1 MQYRYYRSVA
11 TAMPDTRFI
20 NRIVLALTLCGIT
33 AGLAA
38 HFLGKPAIADG
49 AWAASTVIAL
59 IPLTFVV
66 ARALLSGR
74 LGVDIIA
81 LIAMAGSL
89 YLEQYLAGAV
99 IAVMLSGG
107 QVLEAYAESRARKEL
122 SSLLGRTPR
131 TVNRLDGGT
140 IQTIAIEQVRPGDF
154 LMVKPGEIVP
164 VDGVVIGGS
173 AVLDESALTG
183 ESRPVERRDRDQ
195 VYSGTVNASQTP
207 FNMRATVSAEESVY
221 AGIIRLV
228 EQAQA
233 AKAPFVRMADRYA
246 IYFLPA
252 TLALAAFAWVIS
264 GDPVRAL
271 AVMVVATPC
280 PLILAVPVA
289 IVSGLSRGAKRGIII
304 KGGGALET
312 LARGRILVL
321 DKTGTITKGEPIL
334 SSVETLGDSSPDE
347 LLRLSASLDQVS
359 PHVLAR
365 PIVKAAIDRGF
376 DLTFPENVT
385 EEFGSGIS
393 GTVEGKRVRLGRMNW
408 VLSGIEPDPGAQRL
422 HRRSLLDGSSCVF
435 VSVDGANSG
444 ALILDDP
451 VRPDAPLTIRALK
464 RVGFRKIVML
474 TGDNKDV
481 AVSVGAA
488 IGIDKVLAERSPQE
502 KVDAVL
508 TERSEGVTVMVGDG
522 INDAAALASADV
534 GVAMGARG
542 ATASSEAADVVLIVD
557 KLDRLIEAVR
567 IARRS
572 KSIAFQSVA
581 VGMGLSV
588 AAMAA
593 AAAGFL
599 VPVAGALL
607 QEAIDVLVI
616 LNALRALGDGPHGNH
631 IDAEAAR
638 IGLKFRDEHEKL
650 MPEVRRI
657 RYVTDRLD
665 MMPPETARRELKEI
679 HTFLA
684 EKLLPHEKAEDAVVY
699 PLVADIIGGE
709 DPTATMSRAHIE
721 ISHLIKGF
729 GRVLDEMPPKG
740 PGPEDVR
747 EIRRILY
754 GLYAILTLHFAQEE
768 ESYLALIEERMK
780 SDRDERN

>member
-1 MQYRYYRSVA
+1 MR
-11 TAMPDTRFI
+11 DTRFI
-20 NRIVLALTLCGIT
+20 NRVVLAITLCGIT

-38 HFLGKPAIADG
+38 HFLKMPEIADW
-49 AWAASTVIAL
+49 AWAGATVAAL
-59 IPLTFVV
+59 IPLSFVV
-66 ARALLSGR
+66 ARALLSGK
-74 LGVDIIA
+74 LGVDVIA

-89 YLEQYLAGAV
+89 YLGQYLAGAV
-99 IAVMLSGG
+99 IALMLSGG
-107 QVLEAYAESRARKEL
+107 QVLEEYAESRARKEL
-122 SSLLGRTPR
+122 TALIGRTPR
-131 TVNRLDGGT
+131 TVNRFDGDT
-140 IQTIAIEQVRPGDF
+140 VTTAPIEEVKPGDF

-183 ESRPVERRDRDQ
+183 ESRPVEHRDRDQ
-195 VYSGTVNASQTP
+195 VLSGTVNASRSP
-207 FNMRATVSAEESVY
+207 FKMRATVTARESVY

-233 AKAPFVRMADRYA
+233 AKAPIVRMADRYA
-246 IYFLPA
+246 IFFLPA
-252 TLALAAFAWVIS
+252 TLAVSAFAWIIS

-271 AVMVVATPC
+271 AVLVVATPC

-289 IVSGLSRGAKRGIII
+289 IVSGLSRAARRGIII
-304 KGGGALET
+304 KGGLALET
-312 LARGRILVL
+312 LARGKVLIL
-321 DKTGTITKGEPIL
+321 DKTGTITRGEPIL
-334 SSVETLGDSSPDE
+334 SGVESLGGCDPDE
-347 LLRLSASLDQVS
+347 LLKLSASLDQVS

-365 PIVKAAIDRGF
+365 PIVKAAIDRG
-376 DLTFPENVT
+376 LYLSFPEDVT
-385 EEFGSGIS
+385 EVFGSGIT
-393 GTVEGKRVRLGRMNW
+393 GTVNGRRVKLGRMDW
-408 VLSGIEPDPGAQRL
+408 VLSGMPSDPMAHRL

-435 VSVDGANSG
+435 VSLDGAPAG

-464 RVGFRKIVML
+464 RVGFQRIVML
-474 TGDNKDV
+474 TGDHKDV

-502 KVDAVL
+502 KVDAVV

-522 INDAAALASADV
+522 INDAAALATADV

-542 ATASSEAADVVLIVD
+542 ATASSEAADVVLLVD
-557 KLDRLIEAVR
+557 KLDRLIDAVR

-572 KSIAFQSVA
+572 RSIAFESIA
-581 VGMGLSV
+581 VGMGLSI
-588 AAMAA
+588 AAMIA

-607 QEAIDVLVI
+607 QEVIDVVVI
-616 LNALRALGDGPHGNH
+616 LNALRALRDGPQKNH
-631 IDAEAAR
+631 IDPDAAR
-638 IGLKFRDEHEKL
+638 IGLQFRDEHEKL
-650 MPEVRRI
+650 MPEVKHI

-665 MMPPETARRELKEI
+665 TMPPATALRELREI
-679 HTFLA
+679 HTFLS
-684 EKLLPHEKAEDAVVY
+684 ERLLPHEKAEDAVVY

-721 ISHLIKGF
+721 ISHLIKVF
-729 GRVLDEMPPKG
+729 GHVLEELPAQG
-740 PGPEDVR
+740 PGPEDIR
-747 EIRRILY
+747 ELRRILY

-780 SDRDERN
+780 SDKERRD

>member
-1 MQYRYYRSVA
+1 MYNA
-11 TAMPDTRFI
+11 RFV
-20 NRIVLALTLCGIT
+20 NRVVLVLTLSGIL

-38 HFLGKPAIADG
+38 HFLQIPDIADW
-49 AWAASTVIAL
+49 AWAGATAAAL
-59 IPLTFVV
+59 IPLTLIV
-66 ARALLSGR
+66 ARTLYSGK
-74 LGVDIIA
+74 LGVDVIA

-89 YLEQYLAGAV
+89 VLGEYLAGAV
-99 IAVMLSGG
+99 IALMLSGG
-107 QVLEAYAESRARKEL
+107 QVLEEYAESRARKEL
-122 SSLLGRTPR
+122 SALIGRTPR
-131 TVNRLDGGT
+131 TVNRLDGDT
-140 IQTIAIEQVRPGDF
+140 VTTAPIEDVRPGDF
-154 LMVKPGEIVP
+154 LMVRPGEIVP

-183 ESRPVERRDRDQ
+183 ESKPVEHRDRDQ
-195 VYSGTVNASQTP
+195 VLSGTVNASQAP
-207 FNMRATVSAEESVY
+207 FKMRATVSAGESVY

-233 AKAPFVRMADRYA
+233 SKAPLVRMADRYA
-246 IYFLPA
+246 IFFLPL
-252 TLALAAFAWVIS
+252 TLAVSAVAWIIS

-271 AVMVVATPC
+271 AVLVVATPC

-289 IVSGLSRGAKRGIII
+289 IVSGLSRAARRGIII

-334 SSVETLGDSSPDE
+334 SGVESLGDYEPDE
-347 LLRLSASLDQVS
+347 LLKLSASLDQVS

-365 PIVKAAIDRGF
+365 PIVKAAIERG
-376 DLTFPENVT
+376 LYLSFPEDAA

-393 GTVEGKRVRLGRMNW
+393 GTVNGKKVTLGRMNW
-408 VLSGIEPDPGAQRL
+408 VLSGMPPDPRAERL
-422 HRRSLLDGSSCVF
+422 HRRSLLDGSSCIF
-435 VSVDGANSG
+435 ISVDGVPAG

-464 RVGFRKIVML
+464 RVGFQRIVML
-474 TGDNKDV
+474 TGDHKDV
-481 AVSVGAA
+481 AQSVGAA

-508 TERSEGVTVMVGDG
+508 TERSEGVTIMVGDG

-557 KLDRLIEAVR
+557 KLDRLIEAVS

-572 KSIAFQSVA
+572 RSIAFESIA
-581 VGMGLSV
+581 VGMGLSI
-588 AAMAA
+588 AAMLA

-599 VPVAGALL
+599 APVTGAIL
-607 QEAIDVLVI
+607 QEVIDTIVI
-616 LNALRALGDGPHGNH
+616 LNALRALRDGKQRGHLDPK
-631 IDAEAAR
+631 AAR
-638 IGLKFRDEHEKL
+638 IGLQFRDEHEKL

-665 MMPPETARRELKEI
+665 TMPPETALKELRAI

-684 EKLLPHEKAEDAVVY
+684 ERLLPHEKAEDAVVY

-721 ISHLIKGF
+721 ISHLIKVF
-729 GRVLDEMPPKG
+729 GHLLDGMPAEG
-740 PGPEDVR
+740 PGPEDMR
-747 EIRRILY
+747 ELRRILY

-780 SDRDERN
+780 SDKDAEG

>member
-1 MQYRYYRSVA
+1 MH
-11 TAMPDTRFI
+11 DTRFI
-20 NRIVLALTLCGIT
+20 NRVVLALTLCGII

-38 HFLGKPAIADG
+38 HFLQMPKTADWAWGG
-49 AWAASTVIAL
+49 ATVIAL

-66 ARALLSGR
+66 ARALYSGKV
-74 LGVDIIA
+74 GVDIIA

-89 YLEQYLAGAV
+89 YLGQYLAGAV
-99 IAVMLSGG
+99 IALMLSGG
-107 QVLEAYAESRARKEL
+107 QVLEEYAESKARKEL
-122 SSLLGRTPR
+122 SALLGRTPR
-131 TVNRLDGGT
+131 TVNRLDGDT
-140 IQTIAIEQVRPGDF
+140 ILTIAIEEVKPGDF

-183 ESRPVERRDRDQ
+183 ESKPVERRDRDQ
-195 VYSGTVNASQTP
+195 VFSGTVNASQTP
-207 FNMRATVSAEESVY
+207 FKMRATVSARESVY

-233 AKAPFVRMADRYA
+233 AKAPLVRMADRYA
-246 IYFLPA
+246 IFFLPA
-252 TLALAAFAWVIS
+252 TLAVSAFAWIIS

-271 AVMVVATPC
+271 AVLVVATPC

-289 IVSGLSRGAKRGIII
+289 IVSGLSRSARRGVII

-312 LARGRILVL
+312 LARGRVLVL
-321 DKTGTITKGEPIL
+321 DKTGTVTKGEPIL
-334 SSVETLGDSSPDE
+334 SGVESLGDLGPDE

-359 PHVLAR
+359 PHVLAH
-365 PIVKAAIDRGF
+365 PIVKAAVDRGL
-376 DLTFPENVT
+376 DLSFPENVT

-393 GTVEGKRVRLGRMNW
+393 GTVDGKRVKLGRMNW
-408 VLSGIEPDPGAQRL
+408 VLSGLEPDPRAHRL

-435 VSVDGANSG
+435 VSVDGAPSG

-474 TGDNKDV
+474 TGDSKDV

-502 KVDAVL
+502 KVEAVL
-508 TERSEGVTVMVGDG
+508 NERSEGVTVMVGDG

-542 ATASSEAADVVLIVD
+542 ATASSEAADVVLLVD

-567 IARRS
+567 IAQRS
-572 KSIAFQSVA
+572 RSIAFQSMA
-581 VGMGLSV
+581 VGMGLSI
-588 AAMAA
+588 AAMIA

-607 QEAIDVLVI
+607 QELIDVLVI
-616 LNALRALGDGPHGNH
+616 LNALRALSDGPQGNH
-631 IDAEAAR
+631 IDPEAAR

-665 MMPPETARRELKEI
+665 TMPPETARKELREI

-684 EKLLPHEKAEDAVVY
+684 ERLLPHERAEDAVVY

-721 ISHLIKGF
+721 ISHLIKVF
-729 GRVLDEMPPKG
+729 GRVLDEMPAKG
-740 PGPEDVR
+740 PGPEDIR

-768 ESYLALIEERMK
+768 ESYLALIEERTK
-780 SDRDERN
+780 SDKEGPG

>member
-1 MQYRYYRSVA
+1 MR
-11 TAMPDTRFI
+11 DTRFV
-20 NRIVLALTLCGIT
+20 NRIVLALTLTGIS

-38 HFLGKPAIADG
+38 HFLQMPEISDW
-49 AWAASTVIAL
+49 AWAGSTVAAL
-59 IPLTFVV
+59 IPLTLIV
-66 ARALLSGR
+66 ARTLYSGK
-74 LGVDIIA
+74 LGVDVIA

-89 YLEQYLAGAV
+89 VLGEYLAGAV
-99 IAVMLSGG
+99 IALMLSGG
-107 QVLEAYAESRARKEL
+107 QVLEEYAESRARKEL
-122 SSLLGRTPR
+122 SALMGRTPR
-131 TVNRLDGGT
+131 TVNRLDGDT
-140 IQTIAIEQVRPGDF
+140 VTTTPIEDVRPGDF
-154 LMVKPGEIVP
+154 LMVRPGEVVP

-183 ESRPVERRDRDQ
+183 ESKPVEHKDRDQ
-195 VYSGTVNASQTP
+195 VLSGTVNASQAP
-207 FNMRATVSAEESVY
+207 FKMRATVSAGESVY

-233 AKAPFVRMADRYA
+233 AKAPLVRMADRYA
-246 IYFLPA
+246 VYFLPL
-252 TLALAAFAWVIS
+252 TLAVSASAWIIS

-271 AVMVVATPC
+271 AVLVVATPC

-289 IVSGLSRGAKRGIII
+289 IVSGLSRAARRGIII

-312 LARGRILVL
+312 LAGGKILVL

-334 SSVETLGDSSPDE
+334 SGVESLGDYEPDE
-347 LLRLSASLDQVS
+347 ILKLSASLDQVS

-365 PIVKAAIDRGF
+365 PIVKAAIERG
-376 DLTFPENVT
+376 LYLSFPEDAA

-393 GTVEGKRVRLGRMNW
+393 GTVNGKRVKLGRMNW
-408 VLSGIEPDPGAQRL
+408 VLSGTPPDPRADRI
-422 HRRSLLDGSSCVF
+422 HRRSLLDGSSCIF
-435 VSVDGANSG
+435 VSVDGVPEG

-464 RVGFRKIVML
+464 RVGFQKIVML
-474 TGDNKDV
+474 TGDHKDV
-481 AVSVGAA
+481 AMSVGAA
-488 IGIDKVLAERSPQE
+488 IGIDKVLAERSPRE

-508 TERSEGVTVMVGDG
+508 TERTEGVTVMVGDG

-542 ATASSEAADVVLIVD
+542 ATASSQAADVVLLVD

-572 KSIAFQSVA
+572 RSIAFESIA
-581 VGMGLSV
+581 IGMGLSI
-588 AAMAA
+588 AAMLA

-599 VPVAGALL
+599 APVTGAVL
-607 QEAIDVLVI
+607 QEVIDTIVI
-616 LNALRALGDGPHGNH
+616 LNALRALRDGKQRGRM
-631 IDAEAAR
+631 DAEAAR

-665 MMPPETARRELKEI
+665 TMPPDAALKELREI

-684 EKLLPHEKAEDAVVY
+684 ERLLPHEKAEDAVVY

-721 ISHLIKGF
+721 ISHLIKVF
-729 GRVLDEMPPKG
+729 GSLLDGMPAEG
-740 PGPEDVR
+740 PGPEDMR
-747 EIRRILY
+747 ELRRILY

-780 SDRDERN
+780 SDREAGG

>member
-1 MQYRYYRSVA
+1 MR
-11 TAMPDTRFI
+11 DTRFI
-20 NRIVLALTLCGIT
+20 NRVVLALTLCGIT
-33 AGLAA
+33 AGFAA
-38 HFLGKPAIADG
+38 YLLGEPAIADG
-49 AWAASTVIAL
+49 AWAAATVIAL

-66 ARALLSGR
+66 VRALLSGK

-81 LIAMAGSL
+81 LLAMAGSL
-89 YLEQYLAGAV
+89 YLGQHLAGAV
-99 IAVMLSGG
+99 IALMLSGG
-107 QVLEAYAESRARKEL
+107 QVLEQYAESRARKDL

-131 TVNRLDGGT
+131 TVNRFLGD
-140 IQTIAIEQVRPGDF
+140 AIETAAIGDVRPGDF

-164 VDGVVIGGS
+164 VDGVVTGGS

-183 ESRPVERRDRDQ
+183 ESKPVERRDGDQ
-195 VYSGTVNASQTP
+195 AFSGTVNASQTP
-207 FNMRATVSAEESVY
+207 FRMRATVGAAGSVY

-233 AKAPFVRMADRYA
+233 AKAPIVRMADRYA
-246 IYFLPA
+246 AFFLPA
-252 TLALAAFAWVIS
+252 TLALAAAAWLIS

-271 AVMVVATPC
+271 AVLVVATPC

-289 IVSGLSRGAKRGIII
+289 IVSGLSRAARRGIII

-312 LARGRILVL
+312 LARGQILVI
-321 DKTGTITKGEPIL
+321 DKTGTITKGEPVL
-334 SSVETLGDSSPDE
+334 SSVESLGDLSPDE

-365 PIVKAAIDRGF
+365 PIVKAAADRG
-376 DLTFPENVT
+376 LELAFPENVS

-393 GTVEGKRVRLGRMNW
+393 GIVDGRHVKLGRMSW
-408 VLSGIEPDPGAQRL
+408 VLGGLEPDPGALRL

-435 VSVDGANSG
+435 VSVDGGTSG

-464 RVGFRKIVML
+464 RVGFGKIVML

-488 IGIDKVLAERSPQE
+488 IGIDMVLAERTPQE
-502 KVDAVL
+502 KADAVL

-572 KSIAFQSVA
+572 RSIALQSVA
-581 VGMGLSV
+581 VGMGLSIAAMV
-588 AAMAA
+588 AAS
-593 AAAGFL
+593 AGLL

-616 LNALRALGDGPHGNH
+616 LNALRALRNGPQGNH
-631 IDAEAAR
+631 ADTEAAR
-638 IGLKFRDEHEKL
+638 IGLKFRDEHERL
-650 MPEVRRI
+650 MPEVRHI

-665 MMPPETARRELKEI
+665 TMPPEEARRELKDI
-679 HTFLA
+679 HKFLA
-684 EKLLPHEKAEDAVVY
+684 ERLLPHEKAEDAVVY

-721 ISHLIKGF
+721 ISHLIKVF
-729 GRVLDEMPPKG
+729 GKVLDEMPAKG
-740 PGPEDVR
+740 PGPEDIR

-780 SDRDERN
+780 PEEGERS

>member
-1 MQYRYYRSVA
+1 MR
-11 TAMPDTRFI
+11 DTRFI
-20 NRIVLALTLCGIT
+20 NRVVLIITLCGIT

-38 HFLGKPAIADG
+38 HFLQMPVTAGW
-49 AWAASTVIAL
+49 AWAGATAAAL

-66 ARALLSGR
+66 ARALLSGK
-74 LGVDIIA
+74 LGVDVIA

-99 IAVMLSGG
+99 IALMLSGG
-107 QVLEAYAESRARKEL
+107 QVLEEYAESRARKEL
-122 SSLLGRTPR
+122 SALISRTPR
-131 TVNRLDGGT
+131 IVNRLDGDT
-140 IQTIAIEQVRPGDF
+140 VTEAPIEGVKPGDF
-154 LMVKPGEIVP
+154 LIVKPGEIVP

-183 ESRPVERRDRDQ
+183 ESRPVEHRDRDQ
-195 VYSGTVNASQTP
+195 VLSGTVNASQTP
-207 FNMRATVSAEESVY
+207 FKMRATVSARESVY

-233 AKAPFVRMADRYA
+233 AKAPLVRMADRYA
-246 IYFLPA
+246 IFFLPA
-252 TLALAAFAWVIS
+252 TLAVSAFAWIIS

-271 AVMVVATPC
+271 AVLVVATPC

-289 IVSGLSRGAKRGIII
+289 IVSGLSRGARRGIII

-312 LARGRILVL
+312 LARGKVLVL
-321 DKTGTITKGEPIL
+321 DKTGTITRGEPIL
-334 SSVETLGDSSPDE
+334 SGVESLGDYDPDE
-347 LLRLSASLDQVS
+347 LLKLSASLDQVS

-365 PIVKAAIDRGF
+365 PIVNAAIERGLY
-376 DLTFPENVT
+376 LTFPEDVT

-393 GTVEGKRVRLGRMNW
+393 GSVNGRRVKLGRMNW
-408 VLSGIEPDPGAQRL
+408 VLSGMPPDPRAQRL

-435 VSVDGANSG
+435 VSVDGAPGG

-451 VRPDAPLTIRALK
+451 VRQDAPLTIRALK
-464 RVGFRKIVML
+464 RVGFQRIIML
-474 TGDNKDV
+474 TGDQKDV
-481 AVSVGAA
+481 ALSVGAA
-488 IGIDKVLAERSPQE
+488 IGIDKVFAERSPQE
-502 KVDAVL
+502 KVDAVV

-522 INDAAALASADV
+522 INDAAALAAADV

-542 ATASSEAADVVLIVD
+542 ATASSEAADVVLLVD
-557 KLDRLIEAVR
+557 KLDRLIDAVR

-572 KSIAFQSVA
+572 RSIAFESIA
-581 VGMGLSV
+581 AGMGLSI
-588 AAMAA
+588 AAMFA

-607 QEAIDVLVI
+607 QEVIDVVVI
-616 LNALRALGDGPHGNH
+616 LNALRALRDGTQKDH
-631 IDAEAAR
+631 IDAAAAR
-638 IGLKFRDEHEKL
+638 IGLRFRDEHEKL
-650 MPEVRRI
+650 MPEVKHI

-665 MMPPETARRELKEI
+665 EMPPAAALRELREI
-679 HTFLA
+679 HNFLS
-684 EKLLPHEKAEDAVVY
+684 ERLLPHEKAEDAVVY
-699 PLVADIIGGE
+699 PLVAGIIGGE

-721 ISHLIKGF
+721 ISHLIKVF
-729 GRVLDEMPPKG
+729 GHVLEELPAEG
-740 PGPEDVR
+740 PGPEDIR
-747 EIRRILY
+747 ELRRILY

-780 SDRDERN
+780 EERDQQG

>member
-1 MQYRYYRSVA
+1 MR
-11 TAMPDTRFI
+11 DTRFV
-20 NRIVLALTLCGIT
+20 NRVVLVLTLTGIS

-38 HFLGKPAIADG
+38 RFLQMPQIADW
-49 AWAASTVIAL
+49 AWAGATAAAL
-59 IPLTFVV
+59 VPLTLIV
-66 ARALLSGR
+66 ARTLYSGK
-74 LGVDIIA
+74 LGVDVIA

-89 YLEQYLAGAV
+89 VLGEYLAGAV
-99 IAVMLSGG
+99 IALMLSGG
-107 QVLEAYAESRARKEL
+107 QVLEEYAESRARKEL
-122 SSLLGRTPR
+122 SALIGRTPR
-131 TVNRLDGGT
+131 TVNRLDGDT
-140 IQTIAIEQVRPGDF
+140 VTTTPIEDVRPGNF
-154 LMVKPGEIVP
+154 LMVRPGEIVP
-164 VDGVVIGGS
+164 VDGVVIGGT

-183 ESRPVERRDRDQ
+183 ESKPVEHRDRDQ
-195 VYSGTVNASQTP
+195 VLSGTVNASRTP
-207 FNMRATVSAEESVY
+207 FKMRATVSAGESVY

-233 AKAPFVRMADRYA
+233 ARAPIVRMADRYA
-246 IYFLPA
+246 VYFLPL
-252 TLALAAFAWVIS
+252 TLAVSAIAWIIS

-271 AVMVVATPC
+271 AVLVVATPC

-289 IVSGLSRGAKRGIII
+289 IVSGLSRAARRGIII

-312 LARGRILVL
+312 LARGKILVL

-334 SSVETLGDSSPDE
+334 SGVESLGDYEPDE
-347 LLRLSASLDQVS
+347 LLKLSASLDQVS

-365 PIVKAAIDRGF
+365 PIVKAAIDRG
-376 DLTFPENVT
+376 LYLRFPEDAA
-385 EEFGSGIS
+385 EEFGSGIT
-393 GTVEGKRVRLGRMNW
+393 GIVNGKRVKLGSMNW
-408 VLSGIEPDPGAQRL
+408 VLNGTPPDPRADRL
-422 HRRSLLDGSSCVF
+422 HMRSLLDGSSCIF
-435 VSVDGANSG
+435 VSVDGVPEG

-464 RVGFRKIVML
+464 RVGFQKIVML
-474 TGDNKDV
+474 TGDHKDV
-481 AVSVGAA
+481 ALSVGAA
-488 IGIDKVLAERSPQE
+488 IGIDKVLAERSPRE

-508 TERSEGVTVMVGDG
+508 AERTEGVTVMVGDG

-542 ATASSEAADVVLIVD
+542 ATASSQAADVVLIVD

-572 KSIAFQSVA
+572 RSIAFESIA
-581 VGMGLSV
+581 IGMGLSI
-588 AAMAA
+588 AAMLA

-599 VPVAGALL
+599 APVTGAIL
-607 QEAIDVLVI
+607 QEVIDTIVI
-616 LNALRALGDGPHGNH
+616 LNALRALRDGKKRSHM
-631 IDAEAAR
+631 DAEAAR
-638 IGLKFRDEHEKL
+638 LGLKFREEHEKL

-657 RYVTDRLD
+657 RNVTDRLD
-665 MMPPETARRELKEI
+665 TMQPDTALRELRDI

-684 EKLLPHEKAEDAVVY
+684 ERLLPHEKAEDAVVY

-721 ISHLIKGF
+721 ISRLIKVF
-729 GRVLDEMPPKG
+729 GQLLDGLPAGG
-740 PGPEDVR
+740 PGPEDMR
-747 EIRRILY
+747 ELRRVLY

-780 SDRDERN
+780 SDKEAGG

>member
-1 MQYRYYRSVA
+1 M
-11 TAMPDTRFI
+11 TAMHDTRFI
-20 NRIVLALTLCGIT
+20 NRVVLALTLCGIT

-38 HFLGKPAIADG
+38 HFLQMPKIAGWAWGG
-49 AWAASTVIAL
+49 ATVVAL

-66 ARALLSGR
+66 ARALYSGKV
-74 LGVDIIA
+74 GVDIIA

-89 YLEQYLAGAV
+89 YLGQYLAGAV
-99 IAVMLSGG
+99 IALMLSGG
-107 QVLEAYAESRARKEL
+107 QVLEEYAESKARKEL
-122 SSLLGRTPR
+122 SALLGRTPR
-131 TVNRLDGGT
+131 TVNRLDGDT
-140 IQTIAIEQVRPGDF
+140 ILTISIEEVKPGDF

-183 ESRPVERRDRDQ
+183 ESKPVERRDRDQ
-195 VYSGTVNASQTP
+195 VFSGTVNASQTP
-207 FNMRATVSAEESVY
+207 FKMRATVSARESVY

-233 AKAPFVRMADRYA
+233 AKAPLVRMADRYA
-246 IYFLPA
+246 IFFLPA
-252 TLALAAFAWVIS
+252 PLAVSAFAWIIS

-271 AVMVVATPC
+271 AVLVVATPC

-289 IVSGLSRGAKRGIII
+289 IVSGLSRSARRGVII

-312 LARGRILVL
+312 LARGRVLVL
-321 DKTGTITKGEPIL
+321 DKTGTVTKGEPIL
-334 SSVETLGDSSPDE
+334 SGVESLGDLGPDE

-359 PHVLAR
+359 PHVLAH
-365 PIVKAAIDRGF
+365 PIVKAAVDRGL
-376 DLTFPENVT
+376 DLSFPENVT

-393 GTVEGKRVRLGRMNW
+393 GAVDGRRVKLGRMNW
-408 VLSGIEPDPGAQRL
+408 VLSGLEPDPRAHRL

-435 VSVDGANSG
+435 VSVDGAPSG

-474 TGDNKDV
+474 TGDSKDV

-502 KVDAVL
+502 KVEAVL
-508 TERSEGVTVMVGDG
+508 NERTEGVTVMVGDG

-542 ATASSEAADVVLIVD
+542 ATASSEAADVVLLVD

-567 IARRS
+567 IAQRS
-572 KSIAFQSVA
+572 RSIAFQSMA
-581 VGMGLSV
+581 VGMGLSI
-588 AAMAA
+588 AAMIAA
-593 AAAGFL
+593 AGGFL

-607 QEAIDVLVI
+607 QELIDVLVI
-616 LNALRALGDGPHGNH
+616 LNALRALSDGPQGNQ
-631 IDAEAAR
+631 IDPEAAR

-665 MMPPETARRELKEI
+665 TMPPETARKELREI

-684 EKLLPHEKAEDAVVY
+684 ERLLPHERAEDAVVY

-721 ISHLIKGF
+721 ISHLIKVF
-729 GRVLDEMPPKG
+729 GRVLDEMPAKG
-740 PGPEDVR
+740 PGPEDIR

-768 ESYLALIEERMK
+768 ESYLALIEERTK
-780 SDRDERN
+780 SDKEGPG

>member
-1 MQYRYYRSVA
+1 MH
-11 TAMPDTRFI
+11 DTRFI
-20 NRIVLALTLCGIT
+20 NRVVLALTLCGIT
-33 AGLAA
+33 AGIAA
-38 HFLGKPAIADG
+38 HFLGKPAIAGG
-49 AWAASTVIAL
+49 AWAVATVIAL

-66 ARALLSGR
+66 ARALNSGK

-89 YLEQYLAGAV
+89 YLGQYLAGAV
-99 IAVMLSGG
+99 IALMLSGG
-107 QVLEAYAESRARKEL
+107 QVLEEYAESRARKEL
-122 SSLLGRTPR
+122 SALIGRTPR
-131 TVNRLDGGT
+131 TVNMLDGST
-140 IQTIAIEQVRPGDF
+140 IRIVAIEEVKPGDF

-183 ESRPVERRDRDQ
+183 ESKPVERRDRDQ
-195 VYSGTVNASQTP
+195 VLSGTVNASQTP
-207 FNMRATVSAEESVY
+207 FKMRATVSAEESVY

-233 AKAPFVRMADRYA
+233 ARAPLVRMADRYA
-246 IYFLPA
+246 IFFLPA
-252 TLALAAFAWVIS
+252 TLAVSAVAWIIS

-271 AVMVVATPC
+271 AVLVVATPC

-289 IVSGLSRGAKRGIII
+289 IVSGLSRGARRGIII

-312 LARGRILVL
+312 LARGRVLVL
-321 DKTGTITKGEPIL
+321 DKTGTVTKGEPIL
-334 SSVETLGDSSPDE
+334 SGVESLGDLSPDE

-365 PIVKAAIDRGF
+365 PIVKAAVDRGF
-376 DLTFPENVT
+376 DLSFPENVT

-393 GTVEGKRVRLGRMNW
+393 GAVDGRRVKLGRMDW
-408 VLSGIEPDPGAQRL
+408 VLSGLEPDPRSHRL

-435 VSVDGANSG
+435 VSVDGAPSG

-488 IGIDKVLAERSPQE
+488 IGIDKVLAERTPQE
-502 KVDAVL
+502 KVEAVL
-508 TERSEGVTVMVGDG
+508 NERSEGVTVMVGDG

-542 ATASSEAADVVLIVD
+542 ATASSEAADVVLLVD

-572 KSIAFQSVA
+572 RSIAFQSIA
-581 VGMGLSV
+581 VGMGLSI
-588 AAMAA
+588 AAMIA

-607 QEAIDVLVI
+607 QEVIDVLVI
-616 LNALRALGDGPHGNH
+616 LNALRALGDGPQGSH
-631 IDAEAAR
+631 IDAQAAR

-650 MPEVRRI
+650 MPEVRHI

-665 MMPPETARRELKEI
+665 TMPPETARRELREI

-684 EKLLPHEKAEDAVVY
+684 ERLLPHEKAEDAVVY

-721 ISHLIKGF
+721 ISHLIKVF
-729 GRVLDEMPPKG
+729 GRVLDEMPEKG
-740 PGPEDVR
+740 PGPEDIR

-780 SDRDERN
+780 SDKAGPD

>member
-1 MQYRYYRSVA
+1 MH
-11 TAMPDTRFI
+11 DTRFI
-20 NRIVLALTLCGIT
+20 NRVVLALTLCGIT

-38 HFLGKPAIADG
+38 HFLQMPEIADR
-49 AWAASTVIAL
+49 AWAGATVIAL

-66 ARALLSGR
+66 ARTLYSGKV
-74 LGVDIIA
+74 GVDIIA

-89 YLEQYLAGAV
+89 YLGQYLAGAV
-99 IAVMLSGG
+99 IALMLSGG
-107 QVLEAYAESRARKEL
+107 QVLEEYAESKARKEL
-122 SSLLGRTPR
+122 SALLGRTPR
-131 TVNRLDGGT
+131 TVNRLDGDT
-140 IQTIAIEQVRPGDF
+140 ILTISIEEVKPGDF

-183 ESRPVERRDRDQ
+183 ESKPVERRDRDQ
-195 VYSGTVNASQTP
+195 VFSGTVNASQTP
-207 FNMRATVSAEESVY
+207 FKMRATVSARESVY

-233 AKAPFVRMADRYA
+233 ARAPLVRMADRYA
-246 IYFLPA
+246 IFFLPA
-252 TLALAAFAWVIS
+252 TLAVSAFAWIIS

-271 AVMVVATPC
+271 AVLVVATPC

-289 IVSGLSRGAKRGIII
+289 IVSGLSRGARRGIII

-312 LARGRILVL
+312 LARGRVLVL
-321 DKTGTITKGEPIL
+321 DKTGTVTKGEPIL
-334 SSVETLGDSSPDE
+334 SGVEGLGDLGPDE

-365 PIVKAAIDRGF
+365 PIVKAAVDRGL
-376 DLTFPENVT
+376 DLSFPENVR

-393 GTVEGKRVRLGRMNW
+393 GTVDGRRVKLGRMNW
-408 VLSGIEPDPGAQRL
+408 VLSGLEPDPRAHRL

-435 VSVDGANSG
+435 VSVDGAPSG

-502 KVDAVL
+502 KVEAVL
-508 TERSEGVTVMVGDG
+508 NERSEGVTVMVGDG

-542 ATASSEAADVVLIVD
+542 ATASSEAADVVLLVD

-567 IARRS
+567 IAQRS
-572 KSIAFQSVA
+572 RSIAFQSMS
-581 VGMGLSV
+581 VGMGLSI

-599 VPVAGALL
+599 VPVAGAIL
-607 QEAIDVLVI
+607 QELIDVLVI
-616 LNALRALGDGPHGNH
+616 LNALRALSDGPQRNH
-631 IDAEAAR
+631 IDPEAAR

-665 MMPPETARRELKEI
+665 TMPPETARRELREI

-684 EKLLPHEKAEDAVVY
+684 ERLLPHEKAEDAVVY

-721 ISHLIKGF
+721 ISHLIKVF
-729 GRVLDEMPPKG
+729 GRVLDEMPAKG
-740 PGPEDVR
+740 PGPEDIR

-768 ESYLALIEERMK
+768 ESYLALIEERTK
-780 SDRDERN
+780 SDKAGPG

>member
-1 MQYRYYRSVA
+1 MR
-11 TAMPDTRFI
+11 DTRFI
-20 NRIVLALTLCGIT
+20 NRVVLALTLCGIA

-38 HFLGKPAIADG
+38 HFLQMPEIADW
-49 AWAASTVIAL
+49 AWAGATAAAL
-59 IPLTFVV
+59 IPLTLIV
-66 ARALLSGR
+66 ARTLYSGK
-74 LGVDIIA
+74 LGVDVIA

-89 YLEQYLAGAV
+89 ALGEYLAGAV
-99 IAVMLSGG
+99 IALMLSGG
-107 QVLEAYAESRARKEL
+107 QVLEEYAESRARKEL
-122 SSLLGRTPR
+122 SALIGRTPR
-131 TVNRLDGGT
+131 TVNRLDGDT
-140 IQTIAIEQVRPGDF
+140 VTTVPIEDVRPGDF
-154 LMVKPGEIVP
+154 LMVRPGEIVP

-183 ESRPVERRDRDQ
+183 ESKPVEHRDRDQ
-195 VYSGTVNASQTP
+195 VLSGTVNASQAP
-207 FNMRATVSAEESVY
+207 FKMRATVSAGQSVY

-233 AKAPFVRMADRYA
+233 SRAPLARMADRYA
-246 IYFLPA
+246 IFFLPL
-252 TLALAAFAWVIS
+252 TLAVSAAAWVIS

-271 AVMVVATPC
+271 AVLVVATPC

-289 IVSGLSRGAKRGIII
+289 IVSGLSRAARRGIII

-312 LARGRILVL
+312 LAGGKILVL

-334 SSVETLGDSSPDE
+334 STVESLGDYEPNE
-347 LLRLSASLDQVS
+347 LLKLSASLDQVS

-365 PIVKAAIDRGF
+365 PIVKAAIERG
-376 DLTFPENVT
+376 LYLSFPEDAA
-385 EEFGSGIS
+385 EEFGSGIK
-393 GTVEGKRVRLGRMNW
+393 GTVNGKRVKLGRMNW
-408 VLSGIEPDPGAQRL
+408 VLSGAPPGPRADRL
-422 HRRSLLDGSSCVF
+422 HRRSLLDGSSCIF
-435 VSVDGANSG
+435 VSVDGVPEG

-464 RVGFRKIVML
+464 RVGFQKIVML
-474 TGDNKDV
+474 TGDHKDV
-481 AVSVGAA
+481 ALSVGAA
-488 IGIDKVLAERSPQE
+488 IGIDKVLAERSPRE

-508 TERSEGVTVMVGDG
+508 TERTEGVTVMVGDG

-542 ATASSEAADVVLIVD
+542 ATASSQAADVVLLVD

-572 KSIAFQSVA
+572 RSIAFESIA
-581 VGMGLSV
+581 VGMGLSI
-588 AAMAA
+588 AAMLA

-599 VPVAGALL
+599 APVTGAIL
-607 QEAIDVLVI
+607 QEVIDTIVI
-616 LNALRALGDGPHGNH
+616 LNALRALRDGKQRGHM
-631 IDAEAAR
+631 DAEAAR

-665 MMPPETARRELKEI
+665 TMPPDAALKELREI

-684 EKLLPHEKAEDAVVY
+684 ERLLPHEKAEDAVVY

-709 DPTATMSRAHIE
+709 DPTATMSRTHIE
-721 ISHLIKGF
+721 ISRLIKVF
-729 GRVLDEMPPKG
+729 GSLLDGMPSGG
-740 PGPEDVR
+740 PGPEDMR
-747 EIRRILY
+747 ELRRILY

-780 SDRDERN
+780 SDKEAGV

>member
-1 MQYRYYRSVA
+1 MH
-11 TAMPDTRFI
+11 DTRFI
-20 NRIVLALTLCGIT
+20 NRVVLALTLCGIT

-38 HFLGKPAIADG
+38 HFLGEPAIAGG
-49 AWAASTVIAL
+49 AWAGATVIAL

-66 ARALLSGR
+66 ARALYSGK

-89 YLEQYLAGAV
+89 YLGQYLAGAV
-99 IAVMLSGG
+99 IALMLSGG
-107 QVLEAYAESRARKEL
+107 QVLEEYAESRARKEL
-122 SSLLGRTPR
+122 SALIGRTPR
-131 TVNRLDGGT
+131 TVNRLDGST
-140 IQTIAIEQVRPGDF
+140 ILIVAIEEVKPGDF

-183 ESRPVERRDRDQ
+183 ESKPVERRDRDQ
-195 VYSGTVNASQTP
+195 VLSGTVNASQTP
-207 FNMRATVSAEESVY
+207 FRMRATVSAGESVY

-233 AKAPFVRMADRYA
+233 ARAPLVRMADRYA
-246 IYFLPA
+246 IFFLPA
-252 TLALAAFAWVIS
+252 TLAVSAVAWIIS

-271 AVMVVATPC
+271 AVLVVATPC

-289 IVSGLSRGAKRGIII
+289 IVSGLSRGARRGIII

-312 LARGRILVL
+312 LARGRVLVL
-321 DKTGTITKGEPIL
+321 DKTGTVTKGEPIL
-334 SSVETLGDSSPDE
+334 SGVESLGDLSPDE

-365 PIVKAAIDRGF
+365 PIVKAAVDRGYE
-376 DLTFPENVT
+376 LSFPENVT
-385 EEFGSGIS
+385 EEFGSGIN
-393 GTVEGKRVRLGRMNW
+393 GTVDGKCVKLGRMNW
-408 VLSGIEPDPGAQRL
+408 VLSGIEPDPRAHRL

-435 VSVDGANSG
+435 VSVDGTPSG

-488 IGIDKVLAERSPQE
+488 IGIDKVLAERTPQE
-502 KVDAVL
+502 KVEAVL
-508 TERSEGVTVMVGDG
+508 NERSEGVTVMVGDG

-542 ATASSEAADVVLIVD
+542 ATASSEAADVVLLVD

-572 KSIAFQSVA
+572 RSIAFQSIA
-581 VGMGLSV
+581 VGMGLSI
-588 AAMAA
+588 AAMVA

-607 QEAIDVLVI
+607 QEVIDVLVI
-616 LNALRALGDGPHGNH
+616 MNALRALRDGPQGSH

-650 MPEVRRI
+650 MPEVRHI

-665 MMPPETARRELKEI
+665 TMPPETARSELREI

-684 EKLLPHEKAEDAVVY
+684 ERLLPHEKAEDAVVY

-721 ISHLIKGF
+721 ISHLIKVF
-729 GRVLDEMPPKG
+729 GRVLDEMPEKG
-740 PGPEDVR
+740 PGPEDIR

-780 SDRDERN
+780 SDKAGPD

>member
-1 MQYRYYRSVA
+1 MH
-11 TAMPDTRFI
+11 DTRLL
-20 NRIVLALTLCGIT
+20 NRVVLALTLCGIA

-38 HFLGKPAIADG
+38 HFLGIPEIAGWAWGG
-49 AWAASTVIAL
+49 ATVIAL

-66 ARALLSGR
+66 ARALYSGKV
-74 LGVDIIA
+74 GVDIIA
-81 LIAMAGSL
+81 LLAMAGSL
-89 YLEQYLAGAV
+89 YLGQYLAGAV
-99 IAVMLSGG
+99 IALMLSGG
-107 QVLEAYAESRARKEL
+107 QVLEGYAESRARKEL

-131 TVNRLDGGT
+131 TVNRLDGET
-140 IQTIAIEQVRPGDF
+140 ILTIAIEEVKPGDF

-183 ESRPVERRDRDQ
+183 ESKPVERRDRDQ
-195 VYSGTVNASQTP
+195 VFSGTVNASQTP
-207 FNMRATVSAEESVY
+207 FRMRATVSASESVY

-233 AKAPFVRMADRYA
+233 AKAPLVRMADRYA

-252 TLALAAFAWVIS
+252 TLAVSALAWLIS

-271 AVMVVATPC
+271 AVLVVATPC

-289 IVSGLSRGAKRGIII
+289 IVSGLSRGARRGIII

-312 LARGRILVL
+312 LARGRVLVL
-321 DKTGTITKGEPIL
+321 DKTGTVTKGEPIL
-334 SSVETLGDSSPDE
+334 SGVETLGDLSPDE

-376 DLTFPENVT
+376 DLAFPANVM

-393 GTVEGKRVRLGRMNW
+393 GTVDGRHVKLGRMSW
-408 VLSGIEPDPGAQRL
+408 VLSGLEPDPGAQRL

-435 VSVDGANSG
+435 VSVDGVPSG

-481 AVSVGAA
+481 SVSVGAA
-488 IGIDKVLAERSPQE
+488 IGIDKVLAERTPQE

-508 TERSEGVTVMVGDG
+508 AERSEGVTVMVGDG

-572 KSIAFQSVA
+572 RSIAFESIA
-581 VGMGLSV
+581 VGMGLSI
-588 AAMAA
+588 AAMGA

-616 LNALRALGDGPHGNH
+616 LNALRALGDGPQGNH

-657 RYVTDRLD
+657 RYVTDSLD
-665 MMPPETARRELKEI
+665 TMPPETARRELRDI

-721 ISHLIKGF
+721 ISHLIKVF
-729 GRVLDEMPPKG
+729 GKVLEEMPATG

-780 SDRDERN
+780 SEKGELN

>member
-1 MQYRYYRSVA
+1 M
-11 TAMPDTRFI
+11 TDTRFI
-20 NRIVLALTLCGIT
+20 NRLVLALTLSGII
-33 AGLAA
+33 AGFAA
-38 HFLGKPAIADG
+38 YLLGRSDIADG
-49 AWAASTVIAL
+49 AWAAATVIAL

-66 ARALLSGR
+66 VRSLFSGK

-89 YLEQYLAGAV
+89 YLGQYLAGAV
-99 IAVMLSGG
+99 IALMLSGG
-107 QVLEAYAESRARKEL
+107 QVLEEYAESRARKEL
-122 SSLLGRTPR
+122 SSLLGRTPQ
-131 TVNRLDGGT
+131 TVNMLVGSG
-140 IQTIAIEQVRPGDF
+140 IETAPIEEVRPGDF

-183 ESRPVERRDRDQ
+183 ESKPVERRDRDQ
-195 VYSGTVNASQTP
+195 VFSGTVNASQTP
-207 FNMRATVSAEESVY
+207 FKMRASVNATESVY

-233 AKAPFVRMADRYA
+233 SKAPIVRMADRYA
-246 IYFLPA
+246 IFFLPL
-252 TLALAAFAWVIS
+252 TLAIAGIAWFIS

-271 AVMVVATPC
+271 AVLVVATPC

-289 IVSGLSRGAKRGIII
+289 MVSGLSRSARRGIII

-312 LARGRILVL
+312 LAQGRILLL
-321 DKTGTITKGEPIL
+321 DKTGTVTKGEPIL
-334 SSVETLGDSSPDE
+334 SGVESLGDFDPDE

-359 PHVLAR
+359 PHVLSR
-365 PIVKAAIDRGF
+365 PIVKAAVDRGF
-376 DLTFPENVT
+376 ELAFPEDVS

-393 GTVEGKRVRLGRMNW
+393 GTVGGREVKLGRMNW
-408 VLSGIEPDPGAQRL
+408 VLSGLKPDTGALRL
-422 HRRSLLDGSSCVF
+422 YRRSLLDGSSCVF
-435 VSVDGANSG
+435 VSIDGMAAG

-464 RVGFRKIVML
+464 RAGFRKIIML

-481 AVSVGAA
+481 ALSVGAA
-488 IGIDKVLAERSPQE
+488 IGIDIVLAERTPQE
-502 KVDAVL
+502 KAAAVL

-557 KLDRLIEAVR
+557 KLDRLIEAVN

-581 VGMGLSV
+581 VGMGLSIV
-588 AAMAA
+588 AMGV

-599 VPVAGALL
+599 APVAGALL

-616 LNALRALGDGPHGNH
+616 LNALRALGNGSHGSH
-631 IDAEAAR
+631 LDAEAAR
-638 IGLKFRDEHEKL
+638 IGLKFRDEHEEL
-650 MPEVRRI
+650 MPKVRHI

-665 MMPPETARRELKEI
+665 TMPPEEAARELKEI
-679 HTFLA
+679 YKFLS
-684 EKLLPHEKAEDAVVY
+684 ERLLPHEKAEDAVVY

-709 DPTATMSRAHIE
+709 DPTATMTRAHIE
-721 ISHLIKGF
+721 ISHLIKVF
-729 GRVLDEMPPKG
+729 GKVLEEMPAEG
-740 PGPEDVR
+740 PGPEDIR

-780 SDRDERN
+780 SEEGGRS

>member
-1 MQYRYYRSVA
+1 
-11 TAMPDTRFI
+11 
-20 NRIVLALTLCGIT
+20 
-33 AGLAA
+33 
-38 HFLGKPAIADG
+38 
-49 AWAASTVIAL
+49 
-59 IPLTFVV
+59 
-66 ARALLSGR
+66 
-74 LGVDIIA
+74 
-81 LIAMAGSL
+81 
-89 YLEQYLAGAV
+89 
-99 IAVMLSGG
+99 
-107 QVLEAYAESRARKEL
+107 
-122 SSLLGRTPR
+122 
-131 TVNRLDGGT
+131 
-140 IQTIAIEQVRPGDF
+140 
-154 LMVKPGEIVP
+154 
-164 VDGVVIGGS
+164 
-173 AVLDESALTG
+173 VLDESALTG
-183 ESRPVERRDRDQ
+183 ESKPVERRDRDQ
-195 VYSGTVNASQTP
+195 VLSGTVNASQTP
-207 FNMRATVSAEESVY
+207 FRMRATVSAEESVY

-233 AKAPFVRMADRYA
+233 AKAPLVRMADRYA
-246 IYFLPA
+246 IFFLPA
-252 TLALAAFAWVIS
+252 TLAVSAFAWIIS

-271 AVMVVATPC
+271 AVLVVATPC

-289 IVSGLSRGAKRGIII
+289 IVSGLSRGARRGIII

-312 LARGRILVL
+312 LARGRVLVL
-321 DKTGTITKGEPIL
+321 DKTGTVTKGEPIL
-334 SSVETLGDSSPDE
+334 SGVESLGDLSPDE

-365 PIVKAAIDRGF
+365 PIVKAAVDRGYE
-376 DLTFPENVT
+376 LSFPENVT

-393 GTVEGKRVRLGRMNW
+393 GTVDGRRVKLGRMDW
-408 VLSGIEPDPGAQRL
+408 VLSGLEPDPRAHRL

-435 VSVDGANSG
+435 VSVDGTPSG

-488 IGIDKVLAERSPQE
+488 IGIDKVLAERTPQE
-502 KVDAVL
+502 KVEAVL
-508 TERSEGVTVMVGDG
+508 NERSEGVTVMVGDG

-542 ATASSEAADVVLIVD
+542 ATASSEAADVVLLVD

-572 KSIAFQSVA
+572 RSIAFQSIA
-581 VGMGLSV
+581 VGMGLSI
-588 AAMAA
+588 AAMVA

-607 QEAIDVLVI
+607 QEVIDVVVI
-616 LNALRALGDGPHGNH
+616 LNALRALRDGPQGSH

-650 MPEVRRI
+650 MPEVRHI

-665 MMPPETARRELKEI
+665 TMPPETARRELREI

-684 EKLLPHEKAEDAVVY
+684 ERLLPHEKAEDAVVY

-721 ISHLIKGF
+721 ISHLIKVF
-729 GRVLDEMPPKG
+729 GRVLDEMPAKG
-740 PGPEDVR
+740 PGPEDIR

-780 SDRDERN
+780 SDKAGPD

>member
-1 MQYRYYRSVA
+1 M
-11 TAMPDTRFI
+11 TDTRFI
-20 NRIVLALTLCGIT
+20 NRLVLALTLSGII
-33 AGLAA
+33 AGFAA
-38 HFLGKPAIADG
+38 YLLGRPEIADG
-49 AWAASTVIAL
+49 AWAAATVIAL

-66 ARALLSGR
+66 ARSLYSGK

-89 YLEQYLAGAV
+89 YLGQYLAGAV
-99 IAVMLSGG
+99 IALMLSGG
-107 QVLEAYAESRARKEL
+107 QVLEEYAESRARKEL
-122 SSLLGRTPR
+122 SSLLGRTPQ
-131 TVNRLDGGT
+131 TVNRLVGSG
-140 IQTIAIEQVRPGDF
+140 IETAPIEDVGPGDF

-164 VDGVVIGGS
+164 VDGVVIGGVAGAKGRSS
-173 AVLDESALTG
+173 AA
-183 ESRPVERRDRDQ
+183 PVERRDRDQ
-195 VYSGTVNASQTP
+195 VFSGTVNASQTP
-207 FNMRATVSAEESVY
+207 FKMRASVNATESVY

-233 AKAPFVRMADRYA
+233 SKAPIVRMADRYA
-246 IYFLPA
+246 IFFLPL
-252 TLALAAFAWVIS
+252 TLVIAGIAWFIS
-264 GDPVRAL
+264 GDPGRAL
-271 AVMVVATPC
+271 AVLVVATPC

-289 IVSGLSRGAKRGIII
+289 MVSGLSRSARRGIII

-312 LARGRILVL
+312 LAQGRILLL
-321 DKTGTITKGEPIL
+321 DKTGTVTKGEPIL
-334 SSVETLGDSSPDE
+334 SGVESLGDFDPDE

-359 PHVLAR
+359 PHVLSR
-365 PIVKAAIDRGF
+365 PIVKAAVDRGF
-376 DLTFPENVT
+376 ELAFPEDVS

-393 GTVEGKRVRLGRMNW
+393 GTVGGREVKLGRMNW
-408 VLSGIEPDPGAQRL
+408 VLSGLKPDPGALRL
-422 HRRSLLDGSSCVF
+422 YRRSLLDGSSCVF
-435 VSVDGANSG
+435 VSVDGIAAG

-464 RVGFRKIVML
+464 RAGFRKIIML

-481 AVSVGAA
+481 ALSVGAA
-488 IGIDKVLAERSPQE
+488 IGIDIVLAERTPQE
-502 KVDAVL
+502 KAAAVL

-557 KLDRLIEAVR
+557 KLDRLIEAVN

-581 VGMGLSV
+581 VGMGLSIV
-588 AAMAA
+588 AMGV

-599 VPVAGALL
+599 APVAGALL

-616 LNALRALGDGPHGNH
+616 LNALRALGNGSHGNH
-631 IDAEAAR
+631 LDAEAAR
-638 IGLKFRDEHEKL
+638 IGLKFRDEHEEL
-650 MPEVRRI
+650 MPKVRHI

-665 MMPPETARRELKEI
+665 TMPPEEAAGELKGIYE
-679 HTFLA
+679 FLS
-684 EKLLPHEKAEDAVVY
+684 ERLLPHEKAEDAVVY

-721 ISHLIKGF
+721 ISHLIKVF
-729 GRVLDEMPPKG
+729 GKVLEEMPATG
-740 PGPEDVR
+740 PGPEDIR

-780 SDRDERN
+780 SEEGGRS

>member
-1 MQYRYYRSVA
+1 MH
-11 TAMPDTRFI
+11 DTRFI
-20 NRIVLALTLCGIT
+20 NRVVLALTLFGIT

-38 HFLGKPAIADG
+38 HFLQMPEIADWAWGG
-49 AWAASTVIAL
+49 ATVIAL

-66 ARALLSGR
+66 ARTLYSGKV
-74 LGVDIIA
+74 GVDIIA

-89 YLEQYLAGAV
+89 YLGQYLAGAV
-99 IAVMLSGG
+99 IALMLSGG
-107 QVLEAYAESRARKEL
+107 QVLEEYAESKARKEL

-131 TVNRLDGGT
+131 TVNRLDGDT
-140 IQTIAIEQVRPGDF
+140 ILTISIEEVKPGDF

-183 ESRPVERRDRDQ
+183 ESKPVERRDRDQ
-195 VYSGTVNASQTP
+195 VFSGTVNASQTP
-207 FNMRATVSAEESVY
+207 FKMRATVSARESVY

-233 AKAPFVRMADRYA
+233 ARAPLVRMADRYA
-246 IYFLPA
+246 IFFLPA
-252 TLALAAFAWVIS
+252 TLAVSAFAWIIS

-271 AVMVVATPC
+271 AVLVVATPC

-289 IVSGLSRGAKRGIII
+289 IVSGLSRGARRGIII

-312 LARGRILVL
+312 LARGRVLVL
-321 DKTGTITKGEPIL
+321 DKTGTVTKGEPIL
-334 SSVETLGDSSPDE
+334 SGVEGLGDLGPDE

-365 PIVKAAIDRGF
+365 PIVKAAVDRGL
-376 DLTFPENVT
+376 DLSFPENVR

-393 GTVEGKRVRLGRMNW
+393 GTVDGRRVKLGRMNW
-408 VLSGIEPDPGAQRL
+408 VLSGLEPDPRAHRL

-435 VSVDGANSG
+435 VSVDGAPSG

-502 KVDAVL
+502 KVEAVL
-508 TERSEGVTVMVGDG
+508 NERSEGVTVMVGDG

-542 ATASSEAADVVLIVD
+542 ATASSEAADVVLLVD

-567 IARRS
+567 IAQRS
-572 KSIAFQSVA
+572 RSVAFQSMS
-581 VGMGLSV
+581 VGMGLSI

-599 VPVAGALL
+599 VPVAGAVL
-607 QEAIDVLVI
+607 QELIDVLVI
-616 LNALRALGDGPHGNH
+616 LNALRALSDGPQGNH
-631 IDAEAAR
+631 IDPEAAR

-665 MMPPETARRELKEI
+665 TMPPETARRELREI

-684 EKLLPHEKAEDAVVY
+684 ERLLPHEKAEDAVVY

-721 ISHLIKGF
+721 ISHLIKVF
-729 GRVLDEMPPKG
+729 GRVLDEMPAKG
-740 PGPEDVR
+740 PGPEDIR

-768 ESYLALIEERMK
+768 ESYLALIEERTK
-780 SDRDERN
+780 SDKAGPG

>member
-1 MQYRYYRSVA
+1 MRDPRYL
-11 TAMPDTRFI
+11 
-20 NRIVLALTLCGIT
+20 NRIILALTLAGIS
-33 AGLAA
+33 AGGAGYL
-38 HFLGKPAIADG
+38 LRIPGVADI
-49 AWAASTVIAL
+49 AWAAATVAAL
-59 IPLTFVV
+59 IPLVFMT
-66 ARALLSGR
+66 ARTLMSGK

-89 YLEQYLAGAV
+89 YLGQYLAGAV
-99 IAVMLSGG
+99 IALMLSGG
-107 QVLEAYAESRARKEL
+107 QVLEEYAEARARREL
-122 SSLLGRTPR
+122 SALIGRTPR
-131 TVNRLDGGT
+131 TVNRIDGDNVT
-140 IQTIAIEQVRPGDF
+140 TAAIEEVKPGDF

-164 VDGVVIGGS
+164 VDGVVIGPS

-183 ESRPVERRDRDQ
+183 EPKPVEHMDRDQ
-195 VYSGTVNASQTP
+195 VSSGTVNASKTP
-207 FNMRATVSAEESVY
+207 FKMRATVNADESTY

-233 AKAPFVRMADRYA
+233 SKAPLVRMADRYA
-246 IYFLPA
+246 IFFLPA
-252 TLALAAFAWVIS
+252 TLAVSALAWIIS

-271 AVMVVATPC
+271 AVLVVATPC

-289 IVSGLSRGAKRGIII
+289 IVSGLSRAARRGIII

-312 LARGRILVL
+312 LARGKILVL
-321 DKTGTITKGEPIL
+321 DKTGTITKGEPL
-334 SSVETLGDSSPDE
+334 LTGVESLGAYDPDE
-347 LLRLSASLDQVS
+347 LLRLAASLDQAS

-365 PIVKAAIDRGF
+365 PIVKSAVERGF
-376 DLTFPENVT
+376 ALAFPEGVS

-393 GTVEGKRVRLGRMNW
+393 GKVNGRTVKLGRMNW
-408 VLSGIEPDPGAQRL
+408 VFGSIPEDPAA
-422 HRRSLLDGSSCVF
+422 HRIHNRSLLDGSSCVF
-435 VSVDGANSG
+435 ISVDGVPAG
-444 ALILDDP
+444 ALILEDP

-464 RVGFRKIVML
+464 RVGFQKIVML
-474 TGDNKDV
+474 TGDHKDV

-488 IGIDKVLAERSPQE
+488 IGIDKVLAERTPRE

-508 TERSEGVTVMVGDG
+508 TECAEGTTVMVGDG
-522 INDAAALASADV
+522 INDAAALASAHV

-542 ATASSEAADVVLIVD
+542 ATASSEAADVVLLVD
-557 KLDRLIEAVR
+557 RLDRLIEAVR

-572 KSIAFQSVA
+572 RSIAFESIA
-581 VGMGLSV
+581 VGMGLSII
-588 AAMAA
+588 AMLA

-607 QEAIDVLVI
+607 QEVIDTIVI
-616 LNALRALGDGPHGNH
+616 LNALRALRDGQHKSQ
-631 IDAEAAR
+631 IDPDAAR
-638 IGLKFRDEHEKL
+638 IGLQFRDEHEKL

-665 MMPPETARRELKEI
+665 TMPPETAVRELREI
-679 HTFLA
+679 HRFLS
-684 EKLLPHEKAEDAVVY
+684 ERLLPHEKAEDAVVY

-721 ISHLIKGF
+721 ISHLIKVF
-729 GRVLDEMPPKG
+729 GRLLEEMPGEG
-740 PGPEDVR
+740 PGPEDMR
-747 EIRRILY
+747 ELRRVLY

-780 SDRDERN
+780 SDKDRQG